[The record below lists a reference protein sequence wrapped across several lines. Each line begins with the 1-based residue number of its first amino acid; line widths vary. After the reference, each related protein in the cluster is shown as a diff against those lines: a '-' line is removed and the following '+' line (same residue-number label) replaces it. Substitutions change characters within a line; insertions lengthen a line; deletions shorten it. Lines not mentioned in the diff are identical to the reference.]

1 MLRRLGIRSKILA
14 VLALPVAVLVV
25 GALIISLTAVSNY
38 RSTSQVSQ
46 LISAAQDMRAVVEA
60 LQQERFASL
69 KTVMS
74 DEEDEDL
81 ENELEQSRWLTD
93 EALNDLRGHISEIN
107 FDRLDPGIET
117 AVETSVGV
125 HERLPSVRQRIDDN
139 AITDAATQ
147 STYNDVILNDV
158 LFASRLG
165 ELVDQRGLAQFL
177 SGYSTVDQVIEYMK
191 RERDV
196 GYQVLVT
203 RDRPDRTQRSLFE
216 LSALQESLIHESQAQ
231 LAALGT
237 EARMPAISGAL
248 PGMRATIQT
257 GSDLSLERLDSAE
270 WVETIDETV
279 EQIDPVRDE
288 VIVLAGEEANSE
300 ADDARNQAL
309 ITIVAAGLALVISIT
324 LALLVSRGIV
334 LPLKRLTAAAGNVR
348 DDLPRLVEQVATP
361 GEAPDIDLAH
371 IPVETEDEVGE
382 LAEAFNSV
390 NETTIDVARE
400 QAALRGSIAEMFVNV
415 ARRDQVLLNRQLSFI
430 TQLERTEEDPE
441 QLEDLFRL
449 DHLATRMRR
458 NAESLLVL
466 AGIDSGRRLRN
477 AMPVSDVI
485 RTASSEIEHYERID
499 LVLTTDPAVL
509 GHAAL
514 TVAHLLAELMEN
526 ATNFSDPG
534 SRVEVMTAMR
544 DGGVVVSITDSGLGL
559 DRSQVAEANEKIRT
573 ASASDVIGA
582 QRLGMFVVGRL
593 ARRHDVRVELYSDG
607 EGQGTRV
614 EVLIPMGLLDQ
625 QSVTDASHAPR
636 QVHAESLASQT
647 PEPVQQQAVEPPPAQ
662 QPLQPA
668 QSPAPQQP
676 ASPVQPTLSDQ
687 NTGSLPQRGGGPST
701 GGLPQRA
708 AGPMVAPPA
717 GAAAGLAEAAASTS
731 GFTPVIEPDSDTGAL
746 PTRQAGAAPEAPA
759 FAPGVAAQPSESASA
774 PDTPE
779 ERTGLFTGFRSVS
792 ENPLESL
799 EGVDAAAL
807 SSGSEQAY
815 VPLVAEE
822 GDLSGVSRVRTDA
835 PAVQAP
841 SESQDFATTPEANV
855 EYSYEQ
861 SSYDAD
867 PGAVPRVTQF
877 FTRRDEFAP
886 EQTPVDQN
894 QNPSTW
900 APQDTQPQQPVPH
913 SHAPQS
919 STTPGISYEA
929 QQPHETEMRV
939 YTGAYPTATGEY
951 PTYTGEIPTNTGE
964 MSEYPKRRSQR
975 DTHEQPIVPA
985 GDHHV
990 EFQPDVSEQ
999 PNTFPAGS
1007 AETPLAQR
1015 RSAFAP
1021 AQGARVERASSGVT
1035 SNRGAAG
1042 QTRSSSFDESVMG
1055 SQGTEESTKRR
1066 GGLFGRKKKK
1076 GASPEPERLTRESRF
1091 PLGGPVAAASLVAQ
1105 QEQEQQEQEHI
1116 AHEQSAFQQSEPQQP
1131 MTPQQQVAPQHPE
1144 SRQPAQPMPSQT
1156 GHYQPTYSQFAPQQ
1170 PAQPQAQMPQ
1180 QQGFQTPMEHPQ
1192 PPAPQQAF
1200 APNNPMAGWQPE
1212 QQAAVSEWVAA
1223 TKAWKPREMPPSAH
1237 EYQSGYDTE
1246 GQTALPQR
1254 SSGATLDDF
1263 GTAWEPEPE
1272 PTPAPPAPQQPLTS
1286 APAAYAPHQTS
1297 WSPMNGIPGHGALD
1311 SDAAEELRRR
1321 SALTSE
1327 VLSELNQ
1334 ISTYQPEAQYEEPAS
1349 SLARRVPGSL
1359 PGQADENMSQSQ
1371 PRRRDAAEVRSM
1383 LSGFQAGVNRAHAAQ
1398 QDASNTDYDGM
1409 GS

>member
-1 MLRRLGIRSKILA
+1 
-14 VLALPVAVLVV
+14 
-25 GALIISLTAVSNY
+25 
-38 RSTSQVSQ
+38 
-46 LISAAQDMRAVVEA
+46 
-60 LQQERFASL
+60 
-69 KTVMS
+69 
-74 DEEDEDL
+74 
-81 ENELEQSRWLTD
+81 
-93 EALNDLRGHISEIN
+93 
-107 FDRLDPGIET
+107 
-117 AVETSVGV
+117 
-125 HERLPSVRQRIDDN
+125 
-139 AITDAATQ
+139 
-147 STYNDVILNDV
+147 
-158 LFASRLG
+158 
-165 ELVDQRGLAQFL
+165 
-177 SGYSTVDQVIEYMK
+177 
-191 RERDV
+191 
-196 GYQVLVT
+196 
-203 RDRPDRTQRSLFE
+203 
-216 LSALQESLIHESQAQ
+216 
-231 LAALGT
+231 
-237 EARMPAISGAL
+237 
-248 PGMRATIQT
+248 
-257 GSDLSLERLDSAE
+257 
-270 WVETIDETV
+270 
-279 EQIDPVRDE
+279 
-288 VIVLAGEEANSE
+288 
-300 ADDARNQAL
+300 
-309 ITIVAAGLALVISIT
+309 
-324 LALLVSRGIV
+324 
-334 LPLKRLTAAAGNVR
+334 AAAGNVR

-400 QAALRGSIAEMFVNV
+400 QAALRGSIAEMFVNL

-647 PEPVQQQAVEPPPAQ
+647 PEPVQQQAVDPPPAQ

-822 GDLSGVSRVRTDA
+822 VDLSGVSRVRTDA

-894 QNPSTW
+894 QNPST
-900 APQDTQPQQPVPH
+900 
-913 SHAPQS
+913 
-919 STTPGISYEA
+919 
-929 QQPHETEMRV
+929 
-939 YTGAYPTATGEY
+939 
-951 PTYTGEIPTNTGE
+951 
-964 MSEYPKRRSQR
+964 
-975 DTHEQPIVPA
+975 
-985 GDHHV
+985 
-990 EFQPDVSEQ
+990 
-999 PNTFPAGS
+999 
-1007 AETPLAQR
+1007 
-1015 RSAFAP
+1015 
-1021 AQGARVERASSGVT
+1021 
-1035 SNRGAAG
+1035 
-1042 QTRSSSFDESVMG
+1042 
-1055 SQGTEESTKRR
+1055 
-1066 GGLFGRKKKK
+1066 
-1076 GASPEPERLTRESRF
+1076 
-1091 PLGGPVAAASLVAQ
+1091 
-1105 QEQEQQEQEHI
+1105 
-1116 AHEQSAFQQSEPQQP
+1116 
-1131 MTPQQQVAPQHPE
+1131 
-1144 SRQPAQPMPSQT
+1144 
-1156 GHYQPTYSQFAPQQ
+1156 
-1170 PAQPQAQMPQ
+1170 
-1180 QQGFQTPMEHPQ
+1180 
-1192 PPAPQQAF
+1192 
-1200 APNNPMAGWQPE
+1200 
-1212 QQAAVSEWVAA
+1212 
-1223 TKAWKPREMPPSAH
+1223 
-1237 EYQSGYDTE
+1237 
-1246 GQTALPQR
+1246 
-1254 SSGATLDDF
+1254 
-1263 GTAWEPEPE
+1263 
-1272 PTPAPPAPQQPLTS
+1272 
-1286 APAAYAPHQTS
+1286 
-1297 WSPMNGIPGHGALD
+1297 
-1311 SDAAEELRRR
+1311 
-1321 SALTSE
+1321 
-1327 VLSELNQ
+1327 
-1334 ISTYQPEAQYEEPAS
+1334 
-1349 SLARRVPGSL
+1349 
-1359 PGQADENMSQSQ
+1359 
-1371 PRRRDAAEVRSM
+1371 
-1383 LSGFQAGVNRAHAAQ
+1383 
-1398 QDASNTDYDGM
+1398 
-1409 GS
+1409 